1 MADSRHSSKIFYGW
15 YIVAACFLIMTM
27 LWGALQNVLPIYL
40 KPVIED
46 MGWDRGAFT
55 FAMVIA
61 GVTMCV
67 ISPVAGSLI
76 DRLGARPVMI
86 VGTLLIAFGLLAGSR
101 ITQLW
106 QFYIMFAI
114 VGCGFVCTTI
124 VPCSVIVSNWFV
136 SRRGTALSVTFVGSN
151 VGGLAMAPVANWI
164 ILDYGWRT
172 ALVFS
177 GVCAL
182 LVGMPVI
189 LFIIRTRPADMGLEP
204 YGTAEESRKGVEH
217 VWGVSMKQAFST
229 VAFWQIATIMLF
241 IAIVEGA
248 VGTHYPTYLQDL
260 GHSQTRATYAWMI
273 IMGANIMGRLCIGP
287 IADRWGAKNIIAGT
301 CGLYMVSMCVL
312 FFTQPFWVAAL
323 FSGLFGFACGAP
335 LILNPMLAAGS
346 LGLRNFGAIY
356 GILSI
361 AANLGASVAP
371 FAAGEYHDRHS
382 TYLPLYYLFAGI
394 MLIGVFIALAIKP
407 APDRSRASD
416 PAEPE
421 DAGS

>member
-151 VGGLAMAPVANWI
+151 VGG
-164 ILDYGWRT
+164 WR
-172 ALVFS
+172 
-177 GVCAL
+177 
-182 LVGMPVI
+182 
-189 LFIIRTRPADMGLEP
+189 
-204 YGTAEESRKGVEH
+204 
-217 VWGVSMKQAFST
+217 Q
-229 VAFWQIATIMLF
+229 
-241 IAIVEGA
+241 
-248 VGTHYPTYLQDL
+248 
-260 GHSQTRATYAWMI
+260 SQTGSFWTTAGEQRLSSVEYA
-273 IMGANIMGRLCIGP
+273 
-287 IADRWGAKNIIAGT
+287 
-301 CGLYMVSMCVL
+301 
-312 FFTQPFWVAAL
+312 PFWSGCPSYSSL
-323 FSGLFGFACGAP
+323 FARVLPIWDWNHMGQQKRVEK
-335 LILNPMLAAGS
+335 GS
-346 LGLRNFGAIY
+346 NMFGA
-356 GILSI
+356 
-361 AANLGASVAP
+361 
-371 FAAGEYHDRHS
+371 
-382 TYLPLYYLFAGI
+382 
-394 MLIGVFIALAIKP
+394 
-407 APDRSRASD
+407 
-416 PAEPE
+416 
-421 DAGS
+421 